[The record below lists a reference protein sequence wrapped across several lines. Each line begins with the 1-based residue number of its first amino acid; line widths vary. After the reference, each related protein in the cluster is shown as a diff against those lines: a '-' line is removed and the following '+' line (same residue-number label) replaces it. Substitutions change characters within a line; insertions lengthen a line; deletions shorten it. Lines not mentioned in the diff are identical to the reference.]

1 MQSILEKQRAAF
13 RAEPNPSYE
22 VRDDRLK
29 RLAEMISQNADEIA
43 DTVSEDFGHRSKI
56 ETRLADIA
64 ALLTEIKHTRAHLK
78 KWMRVE
84 KRPVA
89 LQFKP
94 AKNEV
99 RYMPKGVVGIIS
111 PWNYPFQLAISPLI
125 AALSAG
131 NRAMIKPSELT
142 PRTSELTKRL
152 LGEIFDED
160 LVAVVTGDASVAQ
173 EFSTLNFDHMLFT
186 GSTKVGRYVMEA
198 AAKNLTP
205 VTLELGGK
213 SPTIIDYNYPLKTAA
228 ERILSGKLL
237 NSGQTCIAPD
247 YVLTPKDQVD
257 ATVKQLTK
265 VCRRFYKNIHDNDD
279 YTAII
284 SEQHF
289 ARLNGLIED
298 AREKGANIIEIYP
311 EEAKTS
317 SNVRKMP
324 PKLVTDVT
332 PDMAIMQ
339 EEIFGPLLPLVPYE
353 SLDEAID
360 FVAERPH
367 PLALYVFSDNKIVVE
382 RTNNELLAGGVA
394 INDTLMHITQND
406 LPFGG
411 VGDSGI
417 GAYHGHDG
425 FLTFSHAKAT
435 FRQSKINGRK
445 MLFPP
450 YGKSIERVLGFLS

>member
-1 MQSILEKQRAAF
+1 MHSILQKQRDAF
-13 RAEPNPSYE
+13 RAQVNPSFE
-22 VRDDRLK
+22 VRDQ
-29 RLAEMISQNADEIA
+29 RLAQLMKLIMDNADEIA
-43 DTVSEDFGHRSKI
+43 ATISEDFGHRSTV

-64 ALLTEIKHTRAHLK
+64 ALITEIKHTRSHLR
-78 KWMRVE
+78 KWMGIGR
-84 KRPVA
+84 RPVA

-94 AKNEV
+94 AHNEI

-142 PRTSELTKRL
+142 PRTSDLTKQL
-152 LGEIFDED
+152 LGKIFDED
-160 LVAVVTGDASVAQ
+160 LVAVITGDASVAQ

-186 GSTKVGRYVMEA
+186 GSTRVGRYVMEA

-213 SPTIIDYNYPLKTAA
+213 SPTVIDHDYSLKTAA

-247 YVLTPKDQVD
+247 YVLTPRDKVE
-257 ATVKQLTK
+257 ATADELMQT
-265 VCRRFYKNIHDNDD
+265 CRRFYPGIHENDD

-289 ARLNGLIED
+289 ARLKGLLDD
-298 AREKGANIIEIYP
+298 ARKKGANIIEIYP
-311 EEAKTS
+311 DEAETS
-317 SNVRKMP
+317 SNLRKMP
-324 PKLVTDVT
+324 PKLVTNVT
-332 PDMAIMQ
+332 PDMTIMS
-339 EEIFGPLLPLVPYE
+339 EEIFGPLLPLVPYD
-353 SLDEAID
+353 SIDDAID
-360 FVAERPH
+360 FIGERPH

-382 RTNNELLAGGVA
+382 RMSNEILAGGMAV
-394 INDTLMHITQND
+394 NDTIMHIAQND

-425 FLTFSHAKAT
+425 FLTFSHAKAV

-450 YGKSIERVLGFLS
+450 YGKTIERILGFMS

>member
-64 ALLTEIKHTRAHLK
+64 ALLTEIKHTRSHLK

-152 LGEIFDED
+152 LGEIYAED

-450 YGKSIERVLGFLS
+450 YGKSIERVLGFLT

>member
-1 MQSILEKQRAAF
+1 MQTILEKQRAAF

-22 VRDDRLK
+22 LRDEWLG
-29 RLAEMISQNADEIA
+29 RLATMISKNADEIA
-43 DTVSEDFGHRSKI
+43 ETVSEDFGHRSKV
-56 ETRLADIA
+56 ETRLADVA
-64 ALLTEIKHTRAHLK
+64 ALITEIKHARAHLK

-94 AKNEV
+94 AKNEI

-142 PRTSELTKRL
+142 PRTSALTKRL

-186 GSTKVGRYVMEA
+186 GSTKVGRFVMEA

-213 SPTIIDYNYPLKTAA
+213 SPTIIDHDYPLKTAA

-247 YVLTPKDQVD
+247 YVLAPKDQIE
-257 ATVKQLTK
+257 ATAKELTK
-265 VCRRFYKNIHDNDD
+265 VCRKFYKTIHDNDD

-289 ARLNGLIED
+289 ARLNALVED

-324 PKLVTDVT
+324 PKLVTNVT

-353 SLDEAID
+353 SLDDAIE
-360 FVAERPH
+360 FVGDRAH
-367 PLALYVFSDNKIVVE
+367 PLALYVFSDNKTVVE
-382 RTNNELLAGGVA
+382 RMSNEVLAGGMAV
-394 INDTLMHITQND
+394 NDTLMHITQND

-417 GAYHGHDG
+417 GAYHGRDG

-435 FRQSKINGRK
+435 FRQSKINGRSL
-445 MLFPP
+445 LFPP
-450 YGKSIERVLGFLS
+450 YGKNIERILGFMS